1 MMRAKPTYRD
11 RDDTD
16 VEVLDALADRQQD
29 GMTVFE
35 LRAEVEEDIDT
46 LEDALA
52 DLKDDGLIEV
62 DEEGERMVI
71 LPQDHVV
78 GPENADEKEADVFDQ
93 IRDRLPF

>member
-1 MMRAKPTYRD
+1 MRAKPAYRD

-16 VEVLDALADRQQD
+16 VEILDALAERKED

-35 LRAEVEEDIDT
+35 LRAEVETDIDT
-46 LEDALA
+46 LEGSLA
-52 DLKDDGLIEV
+52 DLKDDDLIEV

-78 GPENADEKEADVFDQ
+78 GPESTDDEETDVFDQ